1 MVQLR
6 SGFDTNYKNYEEQGY
21 YQSQNNYEDNYD
33 NNNQIEN
40 DYENSYRPEEYTTF
54 SDWKLAVNTLLHNAT
69 GWNCDDIVDFAYMD
83 YYNSGLRPFEV
94 FDIIKK
100 YLDEVYD
107 ISFNELYDIAFN

>member
-1 MVQLR
+1 M
-6 SGFDTNYKNYEEQGY
+6 NYGN
-21 YQSQNNYEDNYD
+21 QNNYGSENNYGPD
-33 NNNQIEN
+33 
-40 DYENSYRPEEYTTF
+40 EYSTF
-54 SDWKLAVNTLLHNAT
+54 NEWKVAVNTLLHNAT
-69 GWNCDDIVDFAYMD
+69 NWNCDDIVDFAYMD

>member
-1 MVQLR
+1 MVQTR
-6 SGFDTNYKNYEEQGY
+6 SGFETNFKNYENQNSNYGN
-21 YQSQNNYEDNYD
+21 QNNYGSE
-33 NNNQIEN
+33 NN
-40 DYENSYRPEEYTTF
+40 YENQNNYGDDEYSTF
-54 SDWKLAVNTLLHNAT
+54 NEWKVAVNTLLHNAT